1 VYFERCIPQACHQ
14 GGLEDM
20 GLRLS
25 DMVQHTILETG
36 SDEQSLI
43 IF

>member
-1 VYFERCIPQACHQ
+1 VYFERSVPQTCHP

-25 DMVQHTILETG
+25 DMVQRALLETRN
-36 SDEQSLI
+36 DEQSLI